1 MDEVT
6 WHYTFSCVCRQHMRD
21 VTMTAD
27 DVLVDLASY
36 ASQQLGVSDTSPP
49 DDVDRKLRTSLL
61 LCLVVSATL

>member
-1 MDEVT
+1 
-6 WHYTFSCVCRQHMRD
+6 MRD